1 RPHAPRREGRGDVH
15 PPRSRRDHRRVPHA
29 RIHLQARPA
38 VPEAGRDARRDR
50 EGARREPTGRRRR
63 TRQRRPRTVTGFDA
77 ERFDRLVS
85 QRAPAGR
92 TPGAVA
98 PGQPDEG
105 GATHD
110 ADALDSLLVH
120 SFMLFDATCAD
131 ADRAAKKLYAAFI
144 DLHELR
150 VSRVD
155 EIVAAIGARYPR
167 AEDRASGLKRTLNDL
182 FQRENAVTLAVIA
195 EKNKRDARQF
205 LCSLDGCPHY
215 VASRL
220 LLVGFGG
227 HAIPVDDLLLARL

>member
-1 RPHAPRREGRGDVH
+1 M
-15 PPRSRRDHRRVPHA
+15 
-29 RIHLQARPA
+29 
-38 VPEAGRDARRDR
+38 
-50 EGARREPTGRRRR
+50 
-63 TRQRRPRTVTGFDA
+63 TGFDA

-144 DLHELR
+144 DLNELR

-227 HAIPVDDLLLARL
+227 HAIPVDDLLLARLRDARVFDDSVDLDRAASLLERHVKAADALATHLALETLRDEEPKPAPRTRGARAVGKRA

>member
-1 RPHAPRREGRGDVH
+1 
-15 PPRSRRDHRRVPHA
+15 
-29 RIHLQARPA
+29 
-38 VPEAGRDARRDR
+38 
-50 EGARREPTGRRRR
+50 
-63 TRQRRPRTVTGFDA
+63 VTGFDA

-144 DLHELR
+144 DLNELR

-227 HAIPVDDLLLARL
+227 HAIPVDDLLLARLRDARVFDDSVDLDRAASLLERHVKAADALATHLALETLRDEEPKPAPRTRGARAVGKRA